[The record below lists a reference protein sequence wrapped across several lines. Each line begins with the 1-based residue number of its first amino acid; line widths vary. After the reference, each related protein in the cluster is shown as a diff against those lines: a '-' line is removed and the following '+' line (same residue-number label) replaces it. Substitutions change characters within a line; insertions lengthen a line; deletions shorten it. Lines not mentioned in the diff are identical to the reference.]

1 MRRFTII
8 CASLSFLASV
18 SILQSAAPRVVHVSL
33 GETAPATQAAT
44 QATTRVS
51 LELRH
56 DGKELWPLALGASA
70 LDYGRVLEG
79 TLTANDVRVSV
90 RIMRAGERRDK
101 PYVFPQ
107 STSVTDYRI
116 QAAINR
122 DKLSG
127 TWRASI
133 DGKEL
138 GGSVTGTVTTP
149 ALPAAGFAAPVPG
162 EHPRLLI
169 RKADIPAL
177 REKART
183 PWGQRMLQ
191 RLQATYPYKSNMA
204 GARAMLYMLT
214 EQRKWAE
221 EARTLLE
228 ADLDEHGWL
237 NVGPVH
243 DPARRAMEDCIA
255 YDLIHDT
262 LDEAFRQRF
271 RDLMAR
277 RVGTLYGFN
286 HIIRPNGDDA
296 SNWSALFRSGC
307 GVVALTMTG
316 EKGVLYPD
324 PAKPQLARIAAP
336 QDLRVGEG
344 VPVVRLPADKV
355 WHDWLYAGP
364 FKLRFGQDALADLGG
379 AANARPDVTT
389 KVKAEAPGRS
399 AGGTFSPVPR
409 EAIVTKQSHQAPR
422 WMVGDVCLAAPH
434 VKAPL
439 SRNVPF
445 STVYCYSVI
454 ENDRP
459 GYYRVDLIDYQ
470 LNDPAVFIA
479 GQRLVRG
486 DYVYLEKGRFP
497 IMAVLPVLRLVA
509 TNSHDRNYI
518 AFHLALKSA
527 TDEEARQWL
536 DAQTRWH
543 AAELEDLKFRR
554 EYCARTGRADPM
566 AEFWVEHARRRV
578 EAWLQ
583 IANGEYAFNAEGEA
597 YNQHAFRCVLPLAHL
612 YQNTTGLPLSPSVN
626 QGQLLLGY
634 AARTI
639 FREDSASLHTNTN
652 GGGPLGVDSW
662 ARGFATVP
670 DKFRPAVLWAWDRT
684 QALADAGKLGGPW
697 LTVDKLDP
705 LSAAFMFVNYPVDG
719 KPAAPGAVVPHVIAD
734 THKGAYVFRNCWHDA
749 DDVAATFLAVK
760 TVGGARNTNGAGT
773 FQISGL
779 GCDWVARSAEVPD
792 AKGANRVHLPGVM
805 PKGSVDGDVI
815 HLLPQKDGSGE
826 ICVRLDEAYPG
837 RKATRWFTADY
848 SGRSGAT
855 ALFAVADRIERGKGD
870 AMWQLVTDQSVP
882 VSINGN
888 RVTLKAA
895 GGATFCVTVVN
906 PARAKIEAIPDE
918 HKFEAQYL
926 DVHRNATFKRT
937 VIRVTGG
944 DSFLVL
950 MTLQR
955 GEAPMVK
962 VGASGEPT
970 VLSVGHQKVR
980 FDGRRLSAGE

>member
-1 MRRFTII
+1 MRRFTVV
-8 CASLSFLASV
+8 CATLSFMASA
-18 SILQSAAPRVVHVSL
+18 SILQGAAPRVVHLSL

-44 QATTRVS
+44 QSTTGVS
-51 LELRH
+51 LEFRY
-56 DGKELWPLALGASA
+56 DGKDLSPLVLGGSA

-79 TLTANDVRVSV
+79 TLTENDVRVSV
-90 RIMRAGERRDK
+90 RIMHTGERRDK
-101 PYVFPQ
+101 PYIFRQ

-116 QAAINR
+116 QAAIDR
-122 DKLSG
+122 DKVSG
-127 TWRASI
+127 TWRVSV

-169 RKADIPAL
+169 RKAEIPAL

-191 RLQATYPYKSNMA
+191 RLQATDPYKSNMA
-204 GARAMLYMLT
+204 VARAMLYVLT

-221 EARTLLE
+221 ESRTLLE
-228 ADLDEHGWL
+228 ADLDECGWL

-271 RDLMAR
+271 RDLLAR
-277 RVGTLYGFN
+277 RVGILYEFN

-296 SNWSALFRSGC
+296 SNWSALFRSGS
-307 GVVALTMTG
+307 GVVALTMAG
-316 EKGVLYPD
+316 EKGVLYPA
-324 PAKPQLARIAAP
+324 PAKPQLAHIAAP
-336 QDLRVGEG
+336 QDLRIGEG
-344 VPVVRLPADKV
+344 VPVVRLQPDKV

-364 FKLRFGQDALADLGG
+364 FKLRAGQDALADVGG

-389 KVKAEAPGRS
+389 KVKDEAPGRG

-409 EAIVTKQSHQAPR
+409 EAIITKQSHQVPR
-422 WMVGDVCLAAPH
+422 WMVGDVCLASLH

-470 LNDPAVFIA
+470 LNDAAVFIA

-497 IMAVLPVLRLVA
+497 VMAVLPLLRLVP

-518 AFHLALKSA
+518 AFHLALKAA
-527 TDEEARQWL
+527 TDEEARQWI
-536 DAQTRWH
+536 DARTRWH

-578 EAWLQ
+578 DAWIR
-583 IANGEYAFNAEGEA
+583 IANGEYAFNSEGEA
-597 YNQHAFRCVLPLAHL
+597 YNQHSFRCVLPLAHL
-612 YQNTTGLPLSPSVN
+612 YQNATGLPLSPSVN
-626 QGQLLLGY
+626 QNQLLLGY
-634 AARTI
+634 AARII
-639 FREDSASLHTNTN
+639 FREDGASLHANTN

-684 QALADAGKLGGPW
+684 QTLADAGKLGGPW

-705 LSAAFMFVNYPVDG
+705 LSAAFMFVNYPVG
-719 KPAAPGAVVPHVIAD
+719 TKPATPGTVVPNVIAD
-734 THKGAYVFRNCWHDA
+734 NQKRAYVFRNRWQDA
-749 DDVAATFLAVK
+749 DDVVATFLAVK
-760 TVGGARNTNGAGT
+760 TVGAARDTYGAGT
-773 FQISGL
+773 FQITGL
-779 GCDWVARSAEVPD
+779 GCDWVVRSAEVLD

-805 PKGSVDGDVI
+805 LKGRVDGEVI
-815 HLLPQKDGSGE
+815 HLFPQKDGSGE

-870 AMWQLVTDQSVP
+870 AVWQLVTDQSVP
-882 VSINGN
+882 VSVDGN
-888 RVTLKAA
+888 HVTLKGA

-926 DVHRNATFKRT
+926 DIHRNATFKRT

-955 GEAPMVK
+955 SDAPTVK
-962 VGASGEPT
+962 VGASGEQT
-970 VLSVGHQKVR
+970 VLTVGNQKVQ
-980 FDGRRLSAGE
+980 FDGRRLCAGE